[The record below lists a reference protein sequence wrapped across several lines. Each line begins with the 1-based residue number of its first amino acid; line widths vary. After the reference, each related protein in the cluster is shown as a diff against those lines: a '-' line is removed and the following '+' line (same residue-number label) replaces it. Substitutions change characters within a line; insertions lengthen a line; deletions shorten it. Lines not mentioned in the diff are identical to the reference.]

1 FRAVAPQQS
10 GILVKGAVRDI
21 MQIGAGRKTLLV
33 FAKNND
39 KTEIISLN
47 KKAVK

>member
-1 FRAVAPQQS
+1 L
-10 GILVKGAVRDI
+10 IKGAVRDI

-39 KTEIISLN
+39 KPAFLIKQNPGIHTKL
-47 KKAVK
+47 